1 MGSETAYRGKFV
13 MTGGPTVFV
22 IDDNPGVRKSL
33 QALVEATGLAAET
46 YASGRE
52 FLATYDA
59 QRAGCLTLDVR
70 LHGESGLDVQD
81 ELRRR
86 HATLPIIVM
95 TGYADVPTSV
105 RAFKGGAIEFLR
117 KPVAPTKLI
126 AKIHEAIEIDR
137 RARAVAAQR
146 GVVADRIAQL
156 TPRERQVMELLAVG
170 NSSREIATSLGSSV
184 RTVEGHRRTVLRK
197 MEVDS
202 AVQLARA
209 ITDLRR
215 P

>member
-1 MGSETAYRGKFV
+1 
-13 MTGGPTVFV
+13 MTGPTVFV

-59 QRAGCLTLDVR
+59 RRAGCLVLDVR
-70 LHGESGLDVQD
+70 LRGESGLDLQD

-86 HATLPIIVM
+86 NATLPIIVM

-105 RAFKGGAIEFLR
+105 RAFKGGAVDFLR
-117 KPVAPTKLI
+117 KPVVPKKLV

-146 GVVADRIAQL
+146 GLVADRIAQL
-156 TPRERQVMELLAVG
+156 TPRERQVMELLALG
-170 NSSREIATSLGSSV
+170 NSSKEIASSLGSSV

-209 ITDLRR
+209 ITGLRR

>member
-1 MGSETAYRGKFV
+1 LATETAHRREIV
-13 MTGGPTVFV
+13 MTTPTVFV
-22 IDDNPGVRKSL
+22 IDDNPAVRRSL

-46 YASGRE
+46 YASGQE

-59 QRAGCLTLDVR
+59 KRAGCLVLDVR
-70 LHGESGLDVQD
+70 LRGESGLDLQD

-105 RAFKGGAIEFLR
+105 RAFKGGAVDFLR
-117 KPVAPTKLI
+117 KPVAPKKLI
-126 AKIHEAIEIDR
+126 AQVQQAIEIDR

-146 GVVADRIAQL
+146 GIVANRIAQL

-170 NSSREIATSLGSSV
+170 NTSKEIATSLGSSV

-202 AVQLARA
+202 AVQLART
-209 ITDLRR
+209 ITGLRR

>member
-1 MGSETAYRGKFV
+1 
-13 MTGGPTVFV
+13 MTEPTVFV

-33 QALVEATGLAAET
+33 QALVEAAGLAAET
-46 YASGRE
+46 YASARE

-59 QRAGCLTLDVR
+59 QRAGCLVLDVR
-70 LHGESGLDVQD
+70 LRGESGLDLQD

-86 HATLPIIVM
+86 NATLPIIVM

-105 RAFKGGAIEFLR
+105 RAFKGGAVDFLR
-117 KPVAPTKLI
+117 KPVPPKKLI
-126 AKIHEAIEIDR
+126 AQVREAIEIDR
-137 RARAVAAQR
+137 RARAVTAQR
-146 GVVADRIAQL
+146 GIVADRVAQL
-156 TPRERQVMELLAVG
+156 TPRERQIMELLAVG
-170 NSSREIATSLGSSV
+170 NSSREIATSLGLSV

-209 ITDLRR
+209 ITSLRR